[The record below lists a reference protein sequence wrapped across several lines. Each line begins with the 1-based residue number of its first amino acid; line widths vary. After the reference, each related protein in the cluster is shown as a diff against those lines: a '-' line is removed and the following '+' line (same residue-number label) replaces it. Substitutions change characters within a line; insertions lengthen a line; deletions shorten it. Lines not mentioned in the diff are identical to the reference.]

1 MIANRLLVRWSF
13 GWYEVT
19 DTSWTNPD
27 MFANP
32 GTPDAGIFDEAL
44 WIDAPVVQE
53 ATLSLGSSQDEAG
66 MLEVAR
72 GQLSIFANPRTE
84 IAADLAPVD
93 ETDTPYL
100 SFRVGDKVTVPD
112 IDGTP
117 VVERVVAL
125 TVTEDENGEVT
136 YAPELKDVILTAQER
151 WQQNLDKMA
160 NGTVSGQSSVASP
173 TSNYSGLGQTCCPP
187 LPPPTQGGGEG

>member
-19 DTSWTNPD
+19 DTTGYTAE

-32 GTPDAGIFDEAL
+32 GTVDAGILDLSL

-53 ATLSLGSSQDEAG
+53 ATLSLGSSQERDG
-66 MLEVAR
+66 MLMLAR

-84 IAADLAPVD
+84 IGADLAPVD

-117 VVERVVAL
+117 TVERVMAL
-125 TVTEDENGEVT
+125 TVTESEDGEPS
-136 YAPELKDVILTAQER
+136 YAPELKDIILTDQER
-151 WQQNLDKMA
+151 WQANLDKMA
-160 NGTVSGQSSVASP
+160 NGTVSGQSKVASP
-173 TSNYSGLGQTCCPP
+173 TTDYSGMGTDCCTPV
-187 LPPPTQGGGEG
+187 PPTGGGEV